1 MQFLSDLWLPI
12 VVSGIAVFIVSALV
26 WTVLPNHKTE
36 FGGVPV
42 EDAIMN
48 SLRSAQV
55 VPGRYVVPWMGGGG
69 ELMKTPEG
77 RAKVEAGPIVYLTVQ
92 KPGMPSMGTMIGQS
106 LVSALV
112 ISVFVGYLAWHA
124 LPPAAAYLEVFRI
137 TGTAT
142 FMAYALGAISESIWF
157 ARPWKSLAMNT
168 FDALLYAGVAGGVFG
183 WLWPI

>member
-1 MQFLSDLWLPI
+1 MQFLSDLW
-12 VVSGIAVFIVSALV
+12 
-26 WTVLPNHKTE
+26 
-36 FGGVPV
+36 VPV

-48 SLRSAQV
+48 VLRSAHV
-55 VPGRYVVPWMGGGG
+55 VPGRYVVPWMDGG

-92 KPGMPSMGTMIGQS
+92 KSGMPNMGIMMAQT
-106 LVSALV
+106 LVSSLV

-124 LPPAAAYLEVFRI
+124 LPPAADYLEVFRI

-142 FMAYALGAISESIWF
+142 FMAYALGVISESIWF

-183 WLWPI
+183 WLWRV